1 MLEYGL
7 EADFDSSLDDGYVV
21 LLVEVREEVGGIP
34 ELYLMLPRALVAYT
48 GFFAATL
55 EFCLAIRAEPGL

>member
-7 EADFDSSLDDGYVV
+7 EADFDSSLDYGYVV
-21 LLVEVREEVGGIP
+21 LLVEVRDEVGGIP
-34 ELYLMLPRALVAYT
+34 VLCFMLPLALVAYT

-55 EFCLAIRAEPGL
+55 EFYLAMRADPGL